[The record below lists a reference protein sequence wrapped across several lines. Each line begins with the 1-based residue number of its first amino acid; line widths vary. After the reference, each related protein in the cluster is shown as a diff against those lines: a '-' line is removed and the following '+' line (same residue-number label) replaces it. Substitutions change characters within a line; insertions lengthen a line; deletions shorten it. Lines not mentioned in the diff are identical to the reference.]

1 MIQQINQN
9 GNPINKENEEDDDQT
24 NGRRREEK

>member
-24 NGRRREEK
+24 NGVKREET